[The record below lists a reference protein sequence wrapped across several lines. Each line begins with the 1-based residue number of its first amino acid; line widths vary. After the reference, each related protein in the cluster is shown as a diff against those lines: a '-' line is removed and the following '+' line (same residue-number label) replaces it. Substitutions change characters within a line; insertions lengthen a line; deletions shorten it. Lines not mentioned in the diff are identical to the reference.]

1 MEALKSPLMGLFEKR
16 RARNF
21 FVYVQNYNEAD
32 PVTHQG
38 LDLTRITTRELI
50 SWVSCSFSHHSFYH
64 HCTVL
69 ISQVSTFCHFCSLM
83 FPCLPCCYIFLWFL
97 YHSSP
102 CCCMHYTILHL
113 LWPLSACSVIDEEL
127 KRTAI
132 TVQPGISFCT
142 ISNLFC
148 RFIVRKHGL
157 SDDTVDFIG
166 HALAL
171 HRDDRY
177 LNQPALDTVKRM
189 KVCPIFFPSRKKVVS
204 EYLYYCKFVTN
215 LPPWYICPFV
225 IFLPFWVFLDGM

>member
-1 MEALKSPLMGLFEKR
+1 
-16 RARNF
+16 
-21 FVYVQNYNEAD
+21 
-32 PVTHQG
+32 
-38 LDLTRITTRELI
+38 
-50 SWVSCSFSHHSFYH
+50 
-64 HCTVL
+64 
-69 ISQVSTFCHFCSLM
+69 
-83 FPCLPCCYIFLWFL
+83 
-97 YHSSP
+97 
-102 CCCMHYTILHL
+102 MHYTILHL

-177 LNQPALDTVKRM
+177 LNEPALDTVKRM
-189 KVCPIFFPSRKKVVS
+189 KVCPIFFSFKKEGS
-204 EYLYYCKFVTN
+204 F
-215 LPPWYICPFV
+215 
-225 IFLPFWVFLDGM
+225 